1 MALVVQCFPVKT
13 SPGQNVPRLK
23 RPQVKTSPTRVKTSP
38 TRVKTSPGQ
47 NVPRSKRPQVKTS
60 PGQNVPRSKRPQVKT
75 SPGQNVPRS
84 KRPQVKTY
92 PGQNVP
98 RSKRTQVK
106 TYPGQNIPN
115 SVLAPDIS
123 RRRGYVPRQ
132 GAMQIFSW
140 LSVQYILTFYILK
153 VIQLCL
159 HDAFFIKCTNQYIT
173 GLIYYGTH
181 ILRDS

>member
-1 MALVVQCFPVKT
+1 M
-13 SPGQNVPRLK
+13 
-23 RPQVKTSPTRVKTSP
+23 
-38 TRVKTSPGQ
+38 SPGQ

-84 KRPQVKTY
+84 KRTQVKTY

-106 TYPGQNIPN
+106 TSPTQCWRQTF
-115 SVLAPDIS
+115 PDGGAMFPD
-123 RRRGYVPRQ
+123 R